1 MPICETIAL
10 QSIGDTTML
19 NIKDMPEAIKA
30 LPRAQKNFV
39 IMLAQDGLLEDWN
52 EGFDALNEC
61 MHQQP
66 NIDPDS
72 YDYY

>member
-1 MPICETIAL
+1 
-10 QSIGDTTML
+10 
-19 NIKDMPEAIKA
+19 MPEAIKA
-30 LPRAQKNFV
+30 LPKVEKDFV

>member
-1 MPICETIAL
+1 
-10 QSIGDTTML
+10 ML
-19 NIKDMPEAIKA
+19 KIKDMPEAIKA
-30 LPRAQKNFV
+30 LPKVEKDFV

-52 EGFDALNEC
+52 EAFDALNEC

>member
-1 MPICETIAL
+1 
-10 QSIGDTTML
+10 ML
-19 NIKDMPEAIKA
+19 DIKDMPDAIKA
-30 LPRAQKNFV
+30 LPKSEKDFV
-39 IMLAQDGLLEDWN
+39 IMLARDGLLEDWN